1 VTTST
6 REATRRAGFRERWTL
21 RQWERLKD
29 LLTAFGP
36 TANVHRPFLEE
47 SLLWTALWTG
57 YPTFPPPH
65 VIDVVVAA
73 RSRTAMERRRGCSRP
88 TDACQRSRDERP
100 Q

>member
-57 YPTFPPPH
+57 YPAVPNRNGETSWLQP
-65 VIDVVVAA
+65 A
-73 RSRTAMERRRGCSRP
+73 
-88 TDACQRSRDERP
+88 DERVSKESR
-100 Q
+100 